1 MAALMEVRSMKKCVS
16 MLSLVFFM
24 VQMVLALQK
33 YMAAPKMTVV
43 GRETSE

>member
-1 MAALMEVRSMKKCVS
+1 MAALMEVTSVKKCVS
-16 MLSLVFFM
+16 MLSLVFFI